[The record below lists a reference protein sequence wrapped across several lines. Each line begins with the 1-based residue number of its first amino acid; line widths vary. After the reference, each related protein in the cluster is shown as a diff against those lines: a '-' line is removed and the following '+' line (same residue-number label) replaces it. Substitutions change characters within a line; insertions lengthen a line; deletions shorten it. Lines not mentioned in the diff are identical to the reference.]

1 MPVYEFRCTSCG
13 YSFDQRQSFDAEP
26 VAMCPKCKNEA
37 RRVFQPTPIIFK
49 GSGFY
54 ITDYGKGSSKPASAG
69 SRKNGEHGES
79 GTEETSG
86 SEAAAE
92 SES

>member
-1 MPVYEFRCTSCG
+1 MPIYEFQCTSCG
-13 YSFDQRQSFDAEP
+13 CRFDKRQSFDAEP
-26 VAMCPKCKNEA
+26 VATCPECNNEA

-54 ITDYGKGSSKPASAG
+54 VTDYSKGSSNPALAN
-69 SRKNGEHGES
+69 SRKNGEHEES
-79 GTEETSG
+79 GAKESSG
-86 SEAAAE
+86 SGATAE